1 MASAGK
7 PFGTLVKCLHKV
19 VFPVSTLALP
29 SRYFKGFK
37 ILNQGL
43 KSSLRSSHEHEI

>member
-1 MASAGK
+1 MASVRK
-7 PFGTLVKCLHKV
+7 PFGTLVKYFHKV
-19 VFPVSTLALP
+19 VFPVSILTLP
-29 SRYFKGFK
+29 SKYLKGFK

>member
-7 PFGTLVKCLHKV
+7 PCGTVVKCLHKAA
-19 VFPVSTLALP
+19 FPLATLTLP

-37 ILNQGL
+37 ILT
-43 KSSLRSSHEHEI
+43 SLRSSHEHEI